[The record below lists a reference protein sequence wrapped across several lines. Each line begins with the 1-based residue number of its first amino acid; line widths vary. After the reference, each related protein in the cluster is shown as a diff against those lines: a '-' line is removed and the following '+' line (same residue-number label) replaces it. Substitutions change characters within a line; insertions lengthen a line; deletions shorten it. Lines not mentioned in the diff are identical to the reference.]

1 MMRAPRHPNV
11 EFAERSIRHYITKG
25 KPLPC
30 PADISE
36 DLRQTAG
43 AFVSIKKKKKLRGC
57 IGTIKPRQ
65 ENLACEIIQNAI
77 SAATKDP
84 RFSPVAQ
91 EELDD
96 LTISVDV
103 ISPLEK
109 VDNISQL
116 DAKIYGV
123 VVKTDGK
130 QGVLLP
136 DLEGVESPEE
146 QIQICRMKA
155 NIKNDEL
162 VELYRFTVKRC
173 T

>member
-1 MMRAPRHPNV
+1 MRNSKNLNV
-11 EFAERSIRHYITKG
+11 GLAEKSVRHYIQKG

-30 PADISE
+30 PE
-36 DLRQTAG
+36 DLPENLRQKAG
-43 AFVSIKKKKKLRGC
+43 AFVSIKIKKKLRGC
-57 IGTIKPRQ
+57 IGTIRPR
-65 ENLACEIIQNAI
+65 ERDLAHEIIQNAI
-77 SAATKDP
+77 SAAAKDP
-84 RFSPVAQ
+84 RFSPVSK

-96 LTISVDV
+96 LTFSVDV
-103 ISPLEK
+103 ISALEK
-109 VDNISQL
+109 VDSPSQL

-123 VVKTDGK
+123 VVKNGGK

-155 NIKNDEL
+155 DIKEDDP
-162 VELYRFTVKRC
+162 VELYRFTVKRY

>member
-1 MMRAPRHPNV
+1 MGTSTNLNVGLAEKSVRHFIQ
-11 EFAERSIRHYITKG
+11 EG

-30 PADISE
+30 PDDLPE
-36 DLRQTAG
+36 NLRQKAG

-57 IGTIKPRQ
+57 IGTLKPR
-65 ENLACEIIQNAI
+65 ERNLAHEIIQNAI

-84 RFSPVAQ
+84 RFSPVSK

-103 ISPLEK
+103 ISALEK
-109 VDNISQL
+109 VDSLSQL
-116 DAKIYGV
+116 DAKVYGV
-123 VVKTDGK
+123 VVKNEGK

-136 DLEGVESPEE
+136 DLEGIESPEE

-155 NIKNDEL
+155 NIKEEDP
-162 VELYRFTVKRC
+162 VELYRFTVQRY